1 MREETVNAKGGAE
14 REKRALLGLSEKEIA
29 ALLPPPAPSYTARQI
44 RAFCFAGKDIDGM
57 TSLSKALRADLKEKF
72 VTNPV
77 SVMRV
82 YASRDGS
89 KKYLFSLPDDNL
101 IEGVFMPHDYGN
113 TLCVS
118 TQVGCRM
125 HCAFCASGADGLV
138 RDLTFS
144 EILGEVVAV
153 NAAEGG
159 SVKTRAVTNIV
170 LMGSGEPFDNYDNV
184 MRFLDEVSAA
194 DGLGVSERNISL
206 STSGLA
212 DKMKKFAESGRKVT
226 LSVSLHSPFDEER
239 SKLMPVNRKYDIA
252 SVVDAAKYYFKRTG
266 RRVIFEYTLIAGVND
281 TDACAEK
288 LASLTRGFPSH
299 INLIRLNP
307 TDAKLK
313 RPTEDAARAF
323 MQKLTALGVSAT
335 IRRSFGEDIEGAC
348 GQLRRRVLA
357 EAESEGAEERAAQ
370 SAEKRRRK
378 FTTA

>member
-1 MREETVNAKGGAE
+1 MREEPVNAKGGAE

-29 ALLPPPAPSYTARQI
+29 ALLPPSAPSYTARQI

-57 TSLSKALRADLKEKF
+57 TSLSKALRADLKEEF

-82 YASRDGS
+82 YASR
-89 KKYLFSLPDDNL
+89 
-101 IEGVFMPHDYGN
+101 EGVFMPHDYGN

-212 DKMKKFAESGRKVT
+212 DKMKKFADSGRKVT

-252 SVVDAAKYYFKRTG
+252 TVVDAARYYFKRTG

-348 GQLRRRVLA
+348 GQLRRRVLS
-357 EAESEGAEERAAQ
+357 EAEREGSEERAAQ

>member
-29 ALLPPPAPSYTARQI
+29 ALLPPSAPSYTARQI
-44 RAFCFAGKDIDGM
+44 RAFCFAGKNIDGM
-57 TSLSKALRADLKEKF
+57 TSLSKALRADLKEEF

-194 DGLGVSERNISL
+194 DGLGAVSYTHL
-206 STSGLA
+206 
-212 DKMKKFAESGRKVT
+212 T
-226 LSVSLHSPFDEER
+226 L
-239 SKLMPVNRKYDIA
+239 
-252 SVVDAAKYYFKRTG
+252 
-266 RRVIFEYTLIAGVND
+266 
-281 TDACAEK
+281 
-288 LASLTRGFPSH
+288 
-299 INLIRLNP
+299 P
-307 TDAKLK
+307 TKA
-313 RPTEDAARAF
+313 
-323 MQKLTALGVSAT
+323 
-335 IRRSFGEDIEGAC
+335 
-348 GQLRRRVLA
+348 
-357 EAESEGAEERAAQ
+357 
-370 SAEKRRRK
+370 
-378 FTTA
+378 

>member
-29 ALLPPPAPSYTARQI
+29 ALLPPSAPSYTARQI

-57 TSLSKALRADLKEKF
+57 TSLSKALRADLKEEF

-89 KKYLFSLPDDNL
+89 KKYLFSLLDDNL

-212 DKMKKFAESGRKVT
+212 DKMKKFADSGRKVT

-252 SVVDAAKYYFKRTG
+252 SVVDAARYYFKRTG

-281 TDACAEK
+281 TDACSEK

-348 GQLRRRVLA
+348 GQLRRRVLS
-357 EAESEGAEERAAQ
+357 EAESEGSEERAAQ
-370 SAEKRRRK
+370 SPEKRRRK

>member
-14 REKRALLGLSEKEIA
+14 RGKRALLGLSEKEIA
-29 ALLPPPAPSYTARQI
+29 ALLPPSAPSYTARQI

-57 TSLSKALRADLKEKF
+57 TSLSKALRADLKEEF

-170 LMGSGEPFDNYDNV
+170 LMGSGEPFDNRSRRLGTQHLPLHFGARGQNEKV
-184 MRFLDEVSAA
+184 CGERQESHSFRQSA
-194 DGLGVSERNISL
+194 
-206 STSGLA
+206 
-212 DKMKKFAESGRKVT
+212 
-226 LSVSLHSPFDEER
+226 
-239 SKLMPVNRKYDIA
+239 
-252 SVVDAAKYYFKRTG
+252 
-266 RRVIFEYTLIAGVND
+266 
-281 TDACAEK
+281 
-288 LASLTRGFPSH
+288 FP
-299 INLIRLNP
+299 
-307 TDAKLK
+307 
-313 RPTEDAARAF
+313 
-323 MQKLTALGVSAT
+323 
-335 IRRSFGEDIEGAC
+335 
-348 GQLRRRVLA
+348 LRR
-357 EAESEGAEERAAQ
+357 GEEQTHARQ
-370 SAEKRRRK
+370 PQV
-378 FTTA
+378 